1 MDENTREET
10 ETTPAPEKKPEKTK
24 DANGNKMLFIGVIA
38 GVLVINAAAAFFLVK
53 MTTPKKEVAQ
63 DSKKAESTKIEAES
77 SAHVGKTTAETPIE
91 ATVNI
96 AGTDGERFIKV
107 AVAFEFDNVAHP
119 ELGEALDARV
129 PKIKDILIDHLS
141 KLTLIEV
148 TGPDAKDKIRKNIL
162 RLVNKSIPAEEGHIR
177 DVYIVNYI
185 IQ

>member
-1 MDENTREET
+1 MRSSTHVG
-10 ETTPAPEKKPEKTK
+10 ETT
-24 DANGNKMLFIGVIA
+24 G
-38 GVLVINAAAAFFLVK
+38 
-53 MTTPKKEVAQ
+53 
-63 DSKKAESTKIEAES
+63 
-77 SAHVGKTTAETPIE
+77 ETPID

-119 ELGEALDARV
+119 ELGEALKARV

-148 TGPDAKDKIRKNIL
+148 TEPDAKEKIRKDLL
-162 RLVNKSIPAEEGHIR
+162 RLVNKSLPTEEGQIR